1 MNATAEN
8 INVRDI
14 IEIDENLCNGCGQ
27 CISGCAEGALAL
39 VDGKA
44 KLVSDIYCDGLGA
57 CLGHC
62 PTGALK
68 VIKRQAP
75 EFDEE
80 AVNERLR
87 LNPAET
93 SEHRSDGV
101 RPPRG
106 ADRSRVRMMQV
117 EAGGCPGSGARTLPM
132 RPAGGGCP
140 GSQARTLDPGRP
152 EPAASA
158 PAADS
163 GVEPGLSSWPIQL
176 KLIPPAAPALDSPVL
191 VLASDCSAFTGT
203 EFHRTFLTSGH
214 PLVMACPKLDEVEPY
229 IEKMTAILK
238 AHPMIEELRV
248 PMMSVPCC
256 GGLGYIAAQ
265 ALKRSGREND
275 VRLRTWI
282 VTPQGQVTE
291 ENIR

>member
-1 MNATAEN
+1 MNAAAEKF
-8 INVRDI
+8 RDI

-27 CISGCAEGALAL
+27 CINGCAEGALAL

-75 EFDEE
+75 DFDEE
-80 AVNERLR
+80 A
-87 LNPAET
+87 AM
-93 SEHRSDGV
+93 
-101 RPPRG
+101 
-106 ADRSRVRMMQV
+106 SRVRRMKGQ
-117 EAGGCPGSGARTLPM
+117 EGHA
-132 RPAGGGCP
+132 CP
-140 GSQARTLDPGRP
+140 GSQARKLAPIQP
-152 EPAASA
+152 QPAPDRA
-158 PAADS
+158 PAES
-163 GVEPGLSSWPIQL
+163 GAEPGLSSWPIQL
-176 KLIPPAAPALDSPVL
+176 KLIPPAAPGLDSPVL

-203 EFHRTFLTSGH
+203 EFHKTFLTSGH

-229 IEKMTAILK
+229 IDKMTAILK

-256 GGLGYIAAQ
+256 GGLGYIATQ
-265 ALKRSGREND
+265 AVKRSGREGR

-291 ENIR
+291 EHPR